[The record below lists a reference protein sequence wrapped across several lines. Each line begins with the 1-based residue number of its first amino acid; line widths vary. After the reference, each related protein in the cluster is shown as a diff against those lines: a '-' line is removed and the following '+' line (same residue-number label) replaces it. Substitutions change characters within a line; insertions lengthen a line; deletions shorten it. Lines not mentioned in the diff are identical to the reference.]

1 MNMPLESL
9 SSASSAI
16 LAKDNSEKLVPAMVV
31 AAEFGIV
38 RRTLARWL
46 EYSDLNFPKPNVI
59 NGRWYFRRAEIEAWK
74 LKRVRLSVSEAV

>member
-1 MNMPLESL
+1 MNAQLESL

-16 LAKDNSEKLVPAMVV
+16 MAKESSEKLVPAMVV

-46 EYSDLNFPKPNVI
+46 GYSDLNFPKPNVI

-74 LKRVRLSVSEAV
+74 LERARLSVLEAV